1 MWALC
6 SRTGLCNLSKQ
17 RNKRALLAIR
27 KLKRAR
33 DEQAGKIDILCN
45 DIVSAHGDFVRQL
58 CNLGFGVKF
67 YESLLGESNTSG
79 ILGTAAELIK
89 DCVADCNVAVFL
101 VDNGGFELH
110 VEDEKAPIDIDS
122 GRLESYFTSEV
133 ADNICRSNKVC
144 SLEDMFEMGLIGN
157 LGELGRICAAAIPL
171 GRSGAAVGFILL
183 YRSSQKKF
191 GRDELEKV
199 VGITPG
205 LLRAIKVREGKL
217 PHAGGQMGG
226 ALEV

>member
-1 MWALC
+1 VQALYD
-6 SRTGLCNLSKQ
+6 RTGIVNLSKQ

-27 KLKRAR
+27 KLRRAR

-58 CNLGFGVKF
+58 GNLGFGVRF
-67 YESLLGESNTSG
+67 YESLLGESNTG
-79 ILGTAAELIK
+79 GVLGTAAELIK
-89 DCVADCNVAVFL
+89 GCVADCNVAVFL

-110 VEDEKAPIDIDS
+110 VVNEEAPIDIDS

-133 ADNICRSNKVC
+133 ADSICRSNKVC

-171 GRSGAAVGFILL
+171 GRSGTAMGFILL

-205 LLRAIKVREGKL
+205 LLRAIKVQEGKL